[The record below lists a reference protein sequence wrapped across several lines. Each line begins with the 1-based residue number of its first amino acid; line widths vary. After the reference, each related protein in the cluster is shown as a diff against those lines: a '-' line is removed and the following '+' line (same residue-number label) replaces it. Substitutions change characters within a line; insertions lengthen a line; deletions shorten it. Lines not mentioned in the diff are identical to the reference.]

1 MRATQFKHFFGIN
14 VILRMLFTMTSSSS
28 HRLVFFCLACLL
40 FTFSY
45 NFVAGESDKVK
56 LNLYYESLCPY
67 CQSFIADG
75 LVKIFDSDLHTIT
88 DLKLVPFG
96 NAHVSDKLTVT
107 CQHGEEECKLNAI
120 EACAIRTWPDP
131 NVHYWFIR
139 CIENDT
145 TNWESSCF
153 TKYGGKKAIKDCY
166 TSDLSKTLILGYANQ
181 TLSLKPKHIYVPWV
195 TVNGKPQY
203 EVCKAYK
210 GKASLQKICHS
221 SALSKSPQSKVVK
234 LQVSYADEVFN
245 HQAKNLN

>member
-1 MRATQFKHFFGIN
+1 MA
-14 VILRMLFTMTSSSS
+14 SSSS
-28 HRLVFFCLACLL
+28 QRLVFFCLACVLL
-40 FTFSY
+40 FTLSY

-67 CQSFIADG
+67 CQSFIANG

-120 EACAIRTWPDP
+120 EACAIRTWPDS
-131 NVHYWFIR
+131 NVHYSFIR

-145 TNWESSCF
+145 TNWESCF
-153 TKYGGKKAIKDCY
+153 TQHGGLKAIKDCY
-166 TSDLSKTLILGYANQ
+166 SSDLSKTLILDYANQ

-195 TVNGKPQY
+195 TVNSKPLY
-203 EVCKAYK
+203 EHSYDFVAHVCKAYK
-210 GKASLQKICHS
+210 GKASLPKICHS
-221 SALSKSPQSKVVK
+221 SALSKSPESKVVK
-234 LQVSYADEVFN
+234 LQVSYADEAFN
-245 HQAKNLN
+245 YQEKDLN